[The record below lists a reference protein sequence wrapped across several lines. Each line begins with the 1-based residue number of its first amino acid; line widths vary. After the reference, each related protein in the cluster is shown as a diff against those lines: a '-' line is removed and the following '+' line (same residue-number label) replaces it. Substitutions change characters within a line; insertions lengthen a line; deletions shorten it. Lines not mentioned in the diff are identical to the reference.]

1 MAAGL
6 ADYPLIDHGHQA
18 GVFGGFEEFFGRDQ
32 ALCGTLPANQGF
44 KPNDLPGM
52 DLKDGLVEDAELAAI
67 ESSAQ
72 IGFELQTGDGAIV
85 HAGIEQL
92 GAVAT
97 HRLSAAE
104 SGFSIAQGIVGS
116 SRLDGAEG
124 TADADVRAHLALL
137 EDEGSG
143 HGGMNALGDAK
154 NVTGISARFQQNG
167 ELIASKAREYNI
179 ADGAFVGARDRVGA
193 AEASLQAKADFDE
206 DLISGGSAHG
216 VVESLKGVD
225 VHQQEGVPELG
236 IPLRLREA
244 ALETV

>member
-1 MAAGL
+1 MAM
-6 ADYPLIDHGHQA
+6 IDQWVIREACRH
-18 GVFGGFEEFFGRDQ
+18 
-32 ALCGTLPANQGF
+32 LPPWESIYGSSSS
-44 KPNDLPGM
+44 LP
-52 DLKDGLVEDAELAAI
+52 
-67 ESSAQ
+67 
-72 IGFELQTGDGAIV
+72 GDGAIV

-92 GAVAT
+92 GAVST
-97 HRLSAAE
+97 HRLGAAE
-104 SGFSIAQGIVGS
+104 SGFGIAQGIVGS
-116 SRLDGAEG
+116 PRLDGAEG

-143 HGGMNALGDAK
+143 YGGINALGDAK

-179 ADGAFVGARDRVGA
+179 AGGAFVRARDRVGA

-206 DLISGGSAHG
+206 HLISGGRAHG

-236 IPLRLREA
+236 IPLRLRKA